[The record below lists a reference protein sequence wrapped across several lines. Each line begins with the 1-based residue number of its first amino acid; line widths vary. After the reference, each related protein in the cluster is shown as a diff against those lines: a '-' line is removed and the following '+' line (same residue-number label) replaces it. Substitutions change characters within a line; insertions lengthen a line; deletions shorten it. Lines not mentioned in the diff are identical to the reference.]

1 MKIYIVELE
10 NVNDFER
17 LDDGITAFEKE
28 DDAKKF
34 YKETLDTIKKDNAD
48 VLENWIIE
56 EDENSFTA
64 YSENSWARN
73 HFELYL
79 REITLN

>member
-17 LDDGITAFEKE
+17 LDSGITAFENE
-28 DDAKKF
+28 DDAKKC

-48 VLENWIIE
+48 VFENWVIE

-64 YSENSWARN
+64 YSEGSWARD
-73 HFELYL
+73 HFELNL

>member
-10 NVNDFER
+10 NVNDMER
-17 LDDGITAFEKE
+17 LDDGIIAFRNE
-28 DDAKKF
+28 DDARKF

-56 EDENSFTA
+56 EDEHSFIA
-64 YSENSWARN
+64 YSKDNWAID

>member
-10 NVNDFER
+10 NVNDMER

-48 VLENWIIE
+48 VFENWVIE

-64 YSENSWARN
+64 YPEGSWARD
-73 HFELYL
+73 HFELNL
-79 REITLN
+79 REITLS